1 MTVDEYVKEMRAG
14 RIRTESGEE
23 KDGAL
28 RTVVVTLDAKDFDA
42 IVTDSFMN
50 AVFPMSV
57 SDEEA
62 RRELEEAFK
71 RAESAELPART
82 ASRSNGLRRGPAAA
96 PDSPSPSRS

>member
-1 MTVDEYVKEMRAG
+1 MTVDEYVKEVKAG
-14 RIRTESGEE
+14 RIRTGSGED

-28 RTVVVTLDAKDFDA
+28 RTVLIMLDAEDFDA

-50 AVFPMSV
+50 GVFPMSV

-62 RRELEEAFK
+62 RRHLEEAFK
-71 RAESAELPART
+71 RAESAELRARA